1 MKTFFTAGLAL
12 AMLSVPASAATIK
25 AVWNQSLDSPANVAA
40 DARVTLEPSGVC
52 SGTDECRREN
62 AAGDRAD
69 RRREREEEEKELAL

>member
-25 AVWNQSLDSPANVAA
+25 AVWNQPLNSPANVAA

-52 SGTDECRREN
+52 SGTDDCRRQKGP
-62 AAGDRAD
+62 ADRAE
-69 RRREREEEEKELAL
+69 RRGESEEKEWGR